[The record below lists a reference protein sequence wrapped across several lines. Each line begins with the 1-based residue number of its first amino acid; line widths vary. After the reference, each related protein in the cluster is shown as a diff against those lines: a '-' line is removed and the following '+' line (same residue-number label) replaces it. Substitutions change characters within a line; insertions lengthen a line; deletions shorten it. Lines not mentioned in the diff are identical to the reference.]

1 MKLAYCIVM
10 GLILS
15 TGLWAQDVVPIE
27 SGSVVSF
34 EIDKESQEFKNM
46 VNEYASFK
54 LFDNPVE
61 QVETMVSTDILVN
74 IKEQLLETGATWTA
88 MTENRIYLHQP
99 VKVSNK
105 FRVPYKMTSQSQVP
119 TTEEVLD
126 LDYGDEK
133 LPNANAFVPML
144 GRTLK
149 ELKEVRFIIPMTIRV
164 IRIDDVPFA
173 VTCDYDE
180 NRLNVVIKNGL
191 IIRIWLG

>member
-149 ELKEVRFIIPMTIRV
+149 ELKEVRFIIPMRIRV
-164 IRIDDVPFA
+164 ARIDGIPFA
-173 VTCDYDE
+173 GTCDYDE
-180 NRLNVVIKNGL
+180 NRLNVVIKNGV